1 MIVVTTKENDI
12 RPTIEF
18 SFSLLFEIHYG
29 FKNHTIFYC
38 KISKCRAKSNNGPN
52 SYLLK
57 QFNHDRIALAPFSHE
72 QSSIMSWA
80 TPSTQIGD
88 TP

>member
-1 MIVVTTKENDI
+1 MIAVTTMEYDR

-18 SFSLLFEIHYG
+18 FLCYLKFITIQEPHNFLLPDEQISS
-29 FKNHTIFYC
+29 
-38 KISKCRAKSNNGPN
+38 KIKQWCPN
-52 SYLLK
+52 SYMLK